1 MDNFDA
7 KQIVKI
13 IYTNYRNEM
22 STRTIIPKKIYFT
35 KTDWHPQEQWLIEAY
50 DLDKKADRSFAIKDI
65 KSWFVEN
72 E

>member
-13 IYTNYRNEM
+13 IYTNYRNET
-22 STRTIIPKKIYFT
+22 STRTIIPKKIFFD